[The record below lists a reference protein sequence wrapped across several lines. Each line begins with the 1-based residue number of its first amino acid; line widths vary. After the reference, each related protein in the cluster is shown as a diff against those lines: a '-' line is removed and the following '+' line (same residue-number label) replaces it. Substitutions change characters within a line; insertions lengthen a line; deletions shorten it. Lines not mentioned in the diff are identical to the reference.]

1 MALWT
6 SLIVLCFSVPLY
18 RLVQFAWR
26 SELYSYILLIP
37 FVSLYLVWTN
47 KTPARAASKPST
59 RWALILSFTGVFL
72 LIALMVA
79 MQHGWKPA
87 SEDYLA
93 VMMAA
98 LLSLLAGGA
107 FFIIGGQGLRSM
119 AFPLCFLAFSIPFPS
134 FLRDCIE
141 DFLQHRSADV
151 AQALLSLAGMPVLR
165 HDTVFQLPGFILEVA
180 PECSGVHSTIV
191 LFITSLVAGYLFLK
205 NPWSRVLLTAA
216 VIPLALLRNGFR
228 IFTVA
233 ELCVNVDHDM
243 INSYI
248 HRKGGPIFFALSL
261 IPFLLLLVL
270 LRNSE
275 TRRRKPDLD
284 AKPGCAQSA

>member
-1 MALWT
+1 MVLWT
-6 SLIVLCFSVPLY
+6 AFLVLSFCLPLY
-18 RLVQFAWR
+18 RLVEFAWG
-26 SELYSYILLIP
+26 SDLYSYILLIP
-37 FVSLYLVWTN
+37 FVSLYLAWID
-47 KTPARAASKPST
+47 KKPASAIPKPCT
-59 RWALILSFTGVFL
+59 GWALAWVVTGMIPLVGLIL
-72 LIALMVA
+72 A
-79 MQHGWKPA
+79 MRHGWKLR

-93 VMMAA
+93 AMTTAFFSFFVC
-98 LLSLLAGGA
+98 GA
-107 FFIIGGQGLRSM
+107 FLFLGRERLRRV
-119 AFPLCFLAFSIPFPS
+119 AFPVCFLLFIVPFPS

-141 DFLQHRSADV
+141 KFLQHRSADV
-151 AQALLSLAGMPVLR
+151 AQALLFLAGMPVLR
-165 HDTVFQLPGFILEVA
+165 HETVFQLPGFVLEVA

-205 NPWSRVLLTAA
+205 NPWSRGLLTAA

-261 IPFLLLLVL
+261 IPFLLLLLL

-275 TRRRKPDLD
+275 TRWGQPDLD
-284 AKPGCAQSA
+284 SKPGCAEGA